1 MLQDLL
7 RTGQNSLIFSRIPC
21 GCGRGWLS
29 GSQDGIP
36 RDNYLGKYT
45 LTVTAFQ
52 WKWDNPRDFIAAWF
66 LYRGPEGGKILC
78 FLLQEQPPP
87 GAEVEQQRQ
96 ESQSLCSPQ
105 HFPSPCQAHFC
116 FILIKKKPPSKPELI
131 DRKHH
136 LQSVSFKPPQLVAP
150 SVFINCCLQAVEH
163 FHLLGTLLR

>member
-116 FILIKKKPPSKPELI
+116 FILIKKNPQANQSSLTESITCRVSALN
-131 DRKHH
+131 HH
-136 LQSVSFKPPQLVAP
+136 SLWLP
-150 SVFINCCLQAVEH
+150 VFL
-163 FHLLGTLLR
+163 